1 MKRIKPDI
9 ECRDVKLDV
18 VCTDFRT
25 VRELRAWGERVCPAL
40 KNATVLGTYSG
51 LRPATEHRDYQIQ
64 DQGNGW
70 LTVAGIR
77 STGLTASAAIAEYV
91 ADLHQQQDRKCCAAT
106 DSSEAS
112 LERVTAAVAAPLPLQ
127 HSPRC
132 VFEAQGEVIQL
143 LPTLSELAAQY
154 QQRGDGKVVLYPGTD
169 AVRVTHCL
177 STFGMESMM
186 TEDAPGQS

>member
-1 MKRIKPDI
+1 MCIW
-9 ECRDVKLDV
+9 V
-18 VCTDFRT
+18 VCIDFRT
-25 VRELRAWGERVCPAL
+25 VRELRAWGEHVCPAL

-51 LRPATEHRDYQIQ
+51 LRPATEHRDYQIR

-91 ADLHQQQDRKCCAAT
+91 ADIHQQDRTGGVAT
-106 DSSEAS
+106 ESSEAS

-127 HSPRC
+127 YSPVR
-132 VFEAQGEVIQL
+132 VFGPEGEAIQP
-143 LPTLSELAAQY
+143 LPTLSQLAAQY
-154 QQRGDGKVVLYPGTD
+154 QQRGDGMVVLYPGTD

-177 STFGMESMM
+177 STYGMESM
-186 TEDAPGQS
+186 TATGGS

>member
-1 MKRIKPDI
+1 MH
-9 ECRDVKLDV
+9 LDV
-18 VCTDFRT
+18 TCTDFRT

-51 LRPATEHRDYQIQ
+51 LRPATEHRDYQIR

-91 ADLHQQQDRKCCAAT
+91 ADLHQQDRKGATAT
-106 DSSEAS
+106 DNSEAS

-127 HSPRC
+127 HSPMC
-132 VFEAQGEVIQL
+132 VMEGGKAIQP

-154 QQRGDGKVVLYPGTD
+154 QQRGDGTVVLYPGAD

-177 STFGMESMM
+177 STYGMESM
-186 TEDAPGQS
+186 AQVGVR